1 MDFSDTTTIVLTVA
15 ILAFAGG
22 VHGVLGMGFP
32 MIATPL
38 IAMLSDMRTAMILL
52 LVPTMCNNIVNIVK
66 GGHWEESI
74 KKYWPLA
81 AYGTVGSVVGTRL
94 LIVTDPAPYKLLLAA
109 VILLYLNAD
118 RFGMRMAW
126 VRQKPTLAYAVFG
139 LAGGILAGTVNVMLP
154 ALIIFALEL
163 GLAPTAMVQ
172 TFNFCFLFGKAA
184 QMIVFAGA
192 GVFTLA
198 TFVVTLPL
206 AGVAVGAGLVGMAV
220 RDRVDA
226 DTYRGWLRLVLY
238 GMSGM
243 LVLQYF
249 LAGNSM

>member
-1 MDFSDTTTIVLTVA
+1 MDFSDPTTIALTLA

-22 VHGVLGMGFP
+22 VHGVLGIGFP

-38 IAMLSDMRTAMILL
+38 IAMLGDVRTAIILL
-52 LVPTMCNNIVNIVK
+52 LVPTMCNNIVNIIK
-66 GGHWEESI
+66 GGHWEKSLL
-74 KKYWPLA
+74 KYWPLA
-81 AYGTVGSVVGTRL
+81 AYGAVGSVIGTRL

-118 RFGMRMAW
+118 RFGMRMTW
-126 VRQKPTLAYAVFG
+126 VRQQPKLAYAVFG
-139 LAGGILAGTVNVMLP
+139 LVGGILAGTVNVMLP
-154 ALIIFALEL
+154 ALVIFALEL

-184 QMIVFAGA
+184 QAIVFAGS
-192 GVFTLA
+192 GVFTFTTLVA
-198 TFVVTLPL
+198 TLPL
-206 AGVAVGAGLVGMAV
+206 AGVAVGAGLVGMTV

-238 GMSGM
+238 GMAVM
-243 LVLQYF
+243 LVGQYF
-249 LAGNSM
+249 YFQ

>member
-1 MDFSDTTTIVLTVA
+1 MDFSDTTTIVLTVC

-22 VHGVLGMGFP
+22 VHGVLGVGFP
-32 MIATPL
+32 LIATPL
-38 IAMLSDMRTAMILL
+38 IAMLSDVRTAMILL

-81 AYGTVGSVVGTRL
+81 AYGVVGSVIGTRL
-94 LIVTDPAPYKLLLAA
+94 LIITDPAPYKLVLAA
-109 VILLYLNAD
+109 MILLYLNAE
-118 RFGMRMAW
+118 RFGMRMVW
-126 VRQKPTLAYAVFG
+126 VRQQPKLAYAVFG
-139 LAGGILAGTVNVMLP
+139 LTGGILAGTVNVMLP
-154 ALIIFALEL
+154 VLIIFALEL

-184 QMIVFAGA
+184 QAIVFAGA
-192 GVFTLA
+192 GVFTFT
-198 TFVVTLPL
+198 TFVATLPL

-226 DTYRGWLRLVLY
+226 ETYRGWLRLVLY
-238 GMSGM
+238 GMSLM
-243 LVLQYF
+243 LVGQFFYSR
-249 LAGNSM
+249 G